1 VTAMRLRRNSRPST
15 PPELRGRRWLVK
27 DRFKNATVILVV
39 DHTRPTS
46 WRPRRTPRSLASL
59 ALRLAARMVVCE
71 PSEVPEGFATG
82 SRFTVPLID
91 MPTYLGYLQRRLA
104 PLDEATA
111 VAPVVANSTGMDS
124 TDLVPDPSPYSVR
137 GQRSHR
143 GGQGFKSPQLHPVPR
158 RPAGTLLSARRW
170 SCSPRSACV
179 RTARE

>member
-1 VTAMRLRRNSRPST
+1 
-15 PPELRGRRWLVK
+15 VK

-143 GGQGFKSPQLHPVPR
+143 GVRGSNPLSSTQYYVDPRKRCPQDRSVQIR
-158 RPAGTLLSARRW
+158 YNSALVGH
-170 SCSPRSACV
+170 A
-179 RTARE
+179 